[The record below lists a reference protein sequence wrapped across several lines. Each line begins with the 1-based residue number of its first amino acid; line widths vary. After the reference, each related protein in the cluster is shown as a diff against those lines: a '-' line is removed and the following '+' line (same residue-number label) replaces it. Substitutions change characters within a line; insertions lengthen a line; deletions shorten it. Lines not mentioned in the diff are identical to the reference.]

1 MEIFRLLPVIHRSS
15 LGELNFTDK
24 KLREKKEEE
33 KKKERNI
40 HQLVQSLIKIT
51 LLDNQHFSFKS
62 IWLEL
67 VLLPG

>member
-24 KLREKKEEE
+24 KLREKKEE
-33 KKKERNI
+33 KKKRNI

-51 LLDNQHFSFKS
+51 LLDNQYFSFKS

>member
-1 MEIFRLLPVIHRSS
+1 MEIFRLLPVIHCSS

-24 KLREKKEEE
+24 KLREKKEE
-33 KKKERNI
+33 KKRNI

>member
-24 KLREKKEEE
+24 KLREKKEE
-33 KKKERNI
+33 KKRNI